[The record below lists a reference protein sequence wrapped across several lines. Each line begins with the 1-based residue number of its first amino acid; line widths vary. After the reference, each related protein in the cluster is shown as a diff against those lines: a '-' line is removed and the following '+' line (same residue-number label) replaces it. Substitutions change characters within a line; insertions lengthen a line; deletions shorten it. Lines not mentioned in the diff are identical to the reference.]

1 MGGVIVANVECP
13 RAFTVGSLERERERE
28 RGSQAHF
35 HFLFIAPMTTTE
47 ATQAMD
53 GVIVYAN
60 GVSIQ

>member
-13 RAFTVGSLERERERE
+13 RAFTVGSLERERERV
-28 RGSQAHF
+28 SQAHF